1 MNRPKLEIHPAD
13 GDFVAATYTLD
24 KTASVTGRGFSAFD
38 AVANLRVYLQ
48 PFGYELPNIELYASG
63 GAHAKHGGSGCCGD
77 IGIMSASPSVSV
89 SNQSDPLAPDSPIS
103 ECESAVDRVFKQ
115 HLSTGRN

>member
-1 MNRPKLEIHPAD
+1 MTPKLEIHPAD

-48 PFGYELPNIELYASG
+48 PFGYELPNVEIYKFGLARFHQERRVQRTCLGCTTASSAAPPIEERGILPARF
-63 GAHAKHGGSGCCGD
+63 AH
-77 IGIMSASPSVSV
+77 
-89 SNQSDPLAPDSPIS
+89 QL
-103 ECESAVDRVFKQ
+103 
-115 HLSTGRN
+115 

>member
-1 MNRPKLEIHPAD
+1 MTPKLEIHPAD

-48 PFGYELPNIELYASG
+48 PFGYELPNVEI
-63 GAHAKHGGSGCCGD
+63 
-77 IGIMSASPSVSV
+77 
-89 SNQSDPLAPDSPIS
+89 
-103 ECESAVDRVFKQ
+103 
-115 HLSTGRN
+115 